1 MKYMGSSRYDEYF
14 EKFFSKN
21 DTMVNTTLARSID
34 LFNEEPKLQQK
45 WIDKLLACNDDQV
58 TAGLCESV
66 SFINPDLRV
75 SLFEKLLDSKD
86 KVSKEFLAENITTV
100 KNYAQHSDWLPR
112 LLDGADNLIRGALV
126 RTIKTMPDGKI
137 KDDWLNTTLDG
148 ADHFVK
154 SIASKEN

>member
-1 MKYMGSSRYDEYF
+1 M
-14 EKFFSKN
+14 
-21 DTMVNTTLARSID
+21 
-34 LFNEEPKLQQK
+34 
-45 WIDKLLACNDDQV
+45 
-58 TAGLCESV
+58 
-66 SFINPDLRV
+66 
-75 SLFEKLLDSKD
+75 
-86 KVSKEFLAENITTV
+86 AENITTV